1 MKRVLLFLAA
11 AALIAI
17 VPGAV
22 TGASDE
28 VFTGTFSGA
37 QEVPPVTTSAGGTV
51 YVFINPTGTEIKY
64 AVSYTGLSGPLVAA
78 HIHAGASGV
87 NGQIMLPLTPGPSTM
102 FGSLTQ
108 ANFQSTSAATTW
120 AAALNLIRTGR
131 AYVNLHTAAHP
142 QGEIRAQLKAAA
154 SAATPTPAPT
164 RTPSPTATPRPTP
177 RATVAATAA
186 ATPRRTPTPTHHSLP
201 PTSTDPLVSRGTT
214 FDLLSVLLVLGIGV
228 VGGLVATAK
237 VKPKQGTPPED

>member
-1 MKRVLLFLAA
+1 MKRVLLLLAA

-17 VPGAV
+17 VPGVA

-28 VFTGTFSGA
+28 VFTGTFTGA
-37 QEVPPVTTSAGGTV
+37 QEVPPVSTSAGGTV
-51 YVFINPTGTEIKY
+51 YVFINPAGTEIKY

-78 HIHAGASGV
+78 HIHAGSPGV
-87 NGQIMLPLTPGPSTM
+87 SGQIMLPLTPGPSTM

-120 AAALNLIRTGR
+120 AAALNLIRTGK

-154 SAATPTPAPT
+154 AAATPAPT
-164 RTPSPTATPRPTP
+164 RTPTPTATPRPTP
-177 RATVAATAA
+177 RATVAATATA
-186 ATPRRTPTPTHHSLP
+186 KPTGTAHHTLP
-201 PTSTDPLVSRGTT
+201 PTATDPSGSRGSTI
-214 FDLLSVLLVLGIGV
+214 DLAAVLLVLSMGLL
-228 VGGLVATAK
+228 GGLIATAK
-237 VKPKQGTPPED
+237 VKPRSGTPPED

>member
-1 MKRVLLFLAA
+1 MKRVLLVLAA
-11 AALIAI
+11 VALIAI

-37 QEVPPVTTSAGGTV
+37 QEVPPVSTSAGGTV
-51 YVFINPTGTEIKY
+51 YVFINPAATEVKY

-78 HIHAGASGV
+78 HIHAGSPGV

-120 AAALNLIRTGR
+120 SAALNLIRTGR

-142 QGEIRAQLKAAA
+142 QGEIRAALRPAAA
-154 SAATPTPAPT
+154 AATPTPAPT
-164 RTPSPTATPRPTP
+164 RTPSPTRTPTPTVRPTP
-177 RATVAATAA
+177 RATVAATVA
-186 ATPRRTPTPTHHSLP
+186 ATTRHGR
-201 PTSTDPLVSRGTT
+201 
-214 FDLLSVLLVLGIGV
+214 
-228 VGGLVATAK
+228 
-237 VKPKQGTPPED
+237 

>member
-1 MKRVLLFLAA
+1 MKRVLLVLAA

-28 VFTGTFSGA
+28 VFTGTFTGA

-51 YVFINPTGTEIKY
+51 YVFINPSGTEIKY

-78 HIHAGASGV
+78 HIHAGSPGIS
-87 NGQIMLPLTPGPSTM
+87 GQIMLPLTPGPSTM

-120 AAALNLIRTGR
+120 AAALTLIRAGR
-131 AYVNLHTAAHP
+131 TYVNLHTAAHP
-142 QGEIRAQLKAAA
+142 QGEIRAQLRPAAA
-154 SAATPTPAPT
+154 AATPTPAPT
-164 RTPSPTATPRPTP
+164 RTPTPTTRPTAAPTAAPTATTRPTP
-177 RATVAATAA
+177 
-186 ATPRRTPTPTHHSLP
+186 TPHHSLP
-201 PTSTDPLVSRGTT
+201 PTGTDPTTGRGSTL
-214 FDLLSVLLVLGIGV
+214 DLLPILLVLMFGV
-228 VGGLVATAK
+228 LGGLVATAK
-237 VKPKQGTPPED
+237 VKPRSSPPPED